1 MLFLRVVIT
10 YMREIMEKLAQKPFF
25 TVKEAKAQGVSS
37 RMLCYYASKG
47 ALKKIAR
54 GVYCSSSYKSN
65 GENLQWED
73 MAVAACNIKGGA
85 ICLVSALVYYN
96 LTDEIMKEFWIAV
109 DNAHSKVKFPLCRII
124 RMRNME
130 TGVNTIKLAGLNVR
144 IFDKER
150 TIIDSFRLLDFETAV
165 KALKIYLK
173 GDQGQPNINKLN
185 RYIKALRAG
194 KVQEYI
200 TAIMT

>member
-1 MLFLRVVIT
+1 M
-10 YMREIMEKLAQKPFF
+10 MKSMEKLAKKPFF
-25 TVKEAKAQGVSS
+25 TVKEAKARGISS

-47 ALKKIAR
+47 NLKKIAR
-54 GVYCSSSYKSN
+54 GIYCSSSYKSD
-65 GENLQWED
+65 GKSLQWED
-73 MAVAACNIKGGA
+73 MAIAAVNIKGGA

-109 DNAHSKVKFPLCRII
+109 DNAHSRVKFPFCRII
-124 RMRNME
+124 RMRNMK
-130 TGVNTIKLAGLNVR
+130 TGVNTIRLAGLNVR

-150 TIIDSFRLLDFETAV
+150 TIIDSFRLLDFETAM

-173 GDQGQPNINKLN
+173 GGQGQPDINKLN